1 MTQIFAEAAQINTI
15 DNRVIIT
22 GDDHNHIKNVLRM
35 KPGEEI
41 SVRCEGVKKEYRCGI
56 LELNDSEVICEIR
69 FVKEDDTELPL
80 KITVYQAI
88 PKADKMETVIQKCTE
103 LGAFR
108 IVPVRTSR
116 CIVKLDDKKAAS
128 KRERWQLIAKGA
140 SEQSQRGIIPQV
152 GPVMDLDEAL
162 KDAKSTDVK
171 LMPYELSEGMDRT
184 REIIGNI
191 KPDSSVAIFIGP
203 EGGFDKTEVDRASA
217 AGFIPITLGKRIL
230 RTETAAMTVLGWF
243 VYEFEGRN

>member
-1 MTQIFAEAAQINTI
+1 MTQIFVEASQINTA
-15 DNRVIIT
+15 DNSVIIT

-56 LELNDSEVICEIR
+56 ISLTDSEVICEIR
-69 FVKEDDTELPL
+69 FVKEDDTELPVR
-80 KITVYQAI
+80 ITVYQAL
-88 PKADKMETVIQKCTE
+88 PKGDKMETVIQKCTE
-103 LGAFR
+103 LGAVR

-128 KRERWQLIAKGA
+128 KCERWQLIAKGA
-140 SEQSQRGIIPQV
+140 SEQSQRGIIPQI
-152 GPVMDLDEAL
+152 GPVMDLDEML
-162 KDAKSTDVK
+162 RDAENTDIK

-184 REIIGNI
+184 REIIRSI
-191 KPDSSVAIFIGP
+191 KPDSCVAIFIGP
-203 EGGFDKTEVDRASA
+203 EGGFDRSEVEQASDS
-217 AGFIPITLGKRIL
+217 GFVPITLGKRIL

-243 VYEFEGRN
+243 VYEFDGRG